1 MASTAVGAV
10 GTSIN
15 LLFDVYVIIAM
26 HGCFDPLTIKNV
38 RVMAFS
44 EPRSPFFK
52 WVVSSAQHL
61 SAENRQILLANL
73 FTRTASIVFASI
85 CEISVCA
92 TAYYLYPNRGIY
104 ALWGGAVVALLV
116 ARLTLI
122 RVCCTQSAR
131 GQPTPTSAFLLAS
144 ILWSALFG
152 FGSLLCNT
160 SGDNTLFLLGNVCA
174 VGVIGGLAGRNAGTP
189 RLVLIQITLIL
200 GLLGLGAALSP
211 GSGKLVLL
219 FQAPF
224 CAAGFFTVALRSNRD
239 TVALLMA
246 RESSHRLARHDS
258 LTGLPNR
265 ARISELLL
273 ERTGAGFAKAD
284 RSFAVLLIDLDG
296 FKAINDS
303 LGHAAGDQI
312 LQEAAVR
319 LREILPAGGLVGR
332 LAGDEFVAIADDT
345 AAQATDVRALAGRIV
360 KTLARPFALS
370 EARVHIGASVGIAL
384 YPEHGKTGPQLLI
397 CADRALYAVKRN
409 GKSAF
414 AVFDADKHASDE
426 SLSLLRS
433 DLEGAMQSFSGLR
446 MEYQPIFDLSDGTI
460 SGREALLRW
469 THPTRGELSPVAFIP
484 TAERTG
490 LVLPLG
496 EWALLQSCTEAAAW
510 RDPVAV
516 AVNVSPVQLR
526 EEAFAASVASILRK
540 TNLPPERL
548 TIEVTESVLLSD
560 DIATRRN
567 VAQLRALGIALSLD
581 DFGTGF
587 STMST
592 LVRFSFDK
600 LKIDSSFVMD
610 AVHRRES
617 AAVVRGIVALARE
630 MGMPTTAEGIETPE
644 HLEFVRACGCTHAQ
658 GFLLGRP
665 ERADEI
671 ARLEETFAEPGVDKG
686 QAVG

>member
-1 MASTAVGAV
+1 
-10 GTSIN
+10 
-15 LLFDVYVIIAM
+15 
-26 HGCFDPLTIKNV
+26 
-38 RVMAFS
+38 MAFS

-52 WVVSSAQHL
+52 WVVSSAQDL

-92 TAYYLYPNRGIY
+92 TAFYLYPKALY
-104 ALWGGAVVALLV
+104 ACWGSAVVALLIT
-116 ARLTLI
+116 RLALI
-122 RVCCTQSAR
+122 GLCCRRSAL
-131 GQPTPTSAFLLAS
+131 GLPTPTSAFLFAS
-144 ILWSALFG
+144 LLWSALFG
-152 FGSLLCNT
+152 FGTFLCNT
-160 SGDNTLFLLGNVCA
+160 SGDQTLFLLGNVCA

-189 RLVLIQITLIL
+189 RLALLQISFIL
-200 GLLGLGAALSP
+200 GLLGVGAALSP

-239 TVALLMA
+239 TVALLLA
-246 RESSHRLARHDS
+246 RENSHRLAHEDS

-273 ERTGAGFAKAD
+273 ERTEAGLLRQD
-284 RSFAVLLIDLDG
+284 QLFAVLLIDLDG

-319 LREILPAGGLVGR
+319 LREVLPAGDLVGR
-332 LAGDEFVAIADDT
+332 LAGDEFVAISDGT
-345 AAQATDVRALAGRIV
+345 GLNRDVRLLADRIV

-370 EARVHIGASVGIAL
+370 EARVHIGASVGVSL
-384 YPEHGKTGPQLLI
+384 YPEHARSGPQLLI
-397 CADRALYAVKRN
+397 CADRALYAVKRS
-409 GKSAF
+409 GKSAY
-414 AVFDADKHASDE
+414 ALFDAVRHASDE

-433 DLEGAMQSFSGLR
+433 DLEGAMQSYSGLR
-446 MEYQPIFDLSDGTI
+446 MEYQPIIDLSDDTI

-469 THPTRGELSPVAFIP
+469 THPTRGELSPSAFIP

-490 LVLPLG
+490 LILALG
-496 EWALLQSCTEAAAW
+496 EWALLQSCTEAATW
-510 RDPVAV
+510 RDAVSV

-526 EEAFAASVASILRK
+526 EESFASTVAAILGK
-540 TNLPPERL
+540 TGLPPARL
-548 TIEVTESVLLSD
+548 NIEVTETVLLSD
-560 DIATRRN
+560 DIVTRLN
-567 VAQLRALGIALSLD
+567 VEKLRALGIGLALD

-600 LKIDSSFVMD
+600 LKIDSSFVKES
-610 AVHRRES
+610 VHRRES

-630 MGMPTTAEGIETPE
+630 IGIPTTAEGIETQE
-644 HLEFVRACGCTHAQ
+644 QLNFVRVCGCTHAQ
-658 GFLLGRP
+658 GFLLGKSVRGEEIP
-665 ERADEI
+665 HLERTLATYSADK
-671 ARLEETFAEPGVDKG
+671 A
-686 QAVG
+686 

>member
-1 MASTAVGAV
+1 
-10 GTSIN
+10 
-15 LLFDVYVIIAM
+15 
-26 HGCFDPLTIKNV
+26 
-38 RVMAFS
+38 MAFS

-52 WVVSSAQHL
+52 WIVSSAQNL

-73 FTRTASIVFASI
+73 FTRTASIIFASI

-92 TAYYLYPNRGIY
+92 TAFYLHRTALY
-104 ALWGGAVVALLV
+104 AGWGLAVLALLFT
-116 ARLTLI
+116 RLVLI
-122 RVCCTQSAR
+122 YVCCQRSAR
-131 GQPTPTSAFLLAS
+131 GEPTPTSAFLLAS
-144 ILWSALFG
+144 IVWSALFG
-152 FGSLLCNT
+152 FGSLLCNV
-160 SGDNTLFLLGNVCA
+160 SGDPTLFLLGNVCA
-174 VGVIGGLAGRNAGTP
+174 VGVIGGLAGRNAGIP
-189 RLVLIQITLIL
+189 HLVLIQITLIL

-239 TVALLMA
+239 TVALLTA
-246 RESSHRLARHDS
+246 RENSHRLARHDS

-273 ERTGAGFAKAD
+273 ERTGTVQQVD
-284 RSFAVLLIDLDG
+284 DQSFAVLLIDLDG

-312 LQEAAVR
+312 LQEAAIR
-319 LREILPAGGLVGR
+319 LRDILPAGGIVGR
-332 LAGDEFVAIADDT
+332 LAGDEFVAIHDGASLID
-345 AAQATDVRALAGRIV
+345 DVRVLADRIV
-360 KTLARPFALS
+360 KALARPFVLS
-370 EARVHIGASVGIAL
+370 EARVHIGASVGISL

-414 AVFDADKHASDE
+414 AVFDADKHACDE

-446 MEYQPIFDLSDGTI
+446 MEYQPIIDLSDGTI

-469 THPTRGELSPVAFIP
+469 THPTRGELSPIAFIP

-490 LVLPLG
+490 LVLELG
-496 EWALLQSCTEAAAW
+496 EWALRQSCMEAVTW
-510 RDPVAV
+510 RDAVTV

-526 EEAFAASVASILRK
+526 EESFAATVESILHK
-540 TNLPPERL
+540 TKLPPQRL
-548 TIEVTESVLLSD
+548 NIEVTETVLLSD

-567 VAQLRALGIALSLD
+567 VATLRALGIGLALD

-592 LVRFSFDK
+592 LVRFSFDE
-600 LKIDSSFVMD
+600 LKIDSSFVKES
-610 AVHRRES
+610 VHRRES

-644 HLEFVRACGCTHAQ
+644 QLDFVRGCGCTHAQ
-658 GFLLGRP
+658 GYLLGRP
-665 ERADEI
+665 ERAETI
-671 ARLEETFAEPGVDKG
+671 AHREERLAADGVIKG
-686 QAVG
+686 

>member
-1 MASTAVGAV
+1 
-10 GTSIN
+10 
-15 LLFDVYVIIAM
+15 
-26 HGCFDPLTIKNV
+26 
-38 RVMAFS
+38 MAFS

-52 WVVSSAQHL
+52 WIVSSAQNL
-61 SAENRQILLANL
+61 SSENRQILLANL

-92 TAYYLYPNRGIY
+92 TAYYLHRTTLY
-104 ALWGGAVVALLV
+104 AGWGLTVVALLC
-116 ARLTLI
+116 ARLALI
-122 RVCCTQSAR
+122 YVCCQRSVR
-131 GQPTPTSAFLLAS
+131 GESTPTSAFLLAS
-144 ILWSALFG
+144 ILWSAVFG
-152 FGSLLCNT
+152 FGSLLCNI
-160 SGDNTLFLLGNVCA
+160 SGDQTLFLLGNVCA
-174 VGVIGGLAGRNAGTP
+174 VGVIGGLAGRNAGIP
-189 RLVLIQITLIL
+189 RLVLIQITFIL

-239 TVALLMA
+239 TVALLTA
-246 RESSHRLARHDS
+246 RENSLRLARHDS

-273 ERTGAGFAKAD
+273 ERTGTGGQGD
-284 RSFAVLLIDLDG
+284 DQSFAVLLIDLDG

-312 LQEAAVR
+312 LQEAAIR
-319 LREILPAGGLVGR
+319 LRDILPAGGIVGR
-332 LAGDEFVAIADDT
+332 LAGDEFVAIYDGASRVE
-345 AAQATDVRALAGRIV
+345 DVRILADRIV
-360 KTLARPFALS
+360 KALARPFVLS
-370 EARVHIGASVGIAL
+370 EARVHIGASVGISL
-384 YPEHGKTGPQLLI
+384 YSEHGKTGPQLLI

-414 AVFDADKHASDE
+414 AVFDADKHAADE

-446 MEYQPIFDLSDGTI
+446 MEYQPIIDLGDGTI

-490 LVLPLG
+490 LVLELG
-496 EWALLQSCTEAAAW
+496 EWALRQSCMEAVTW
-510 RDPVAV
+510 RDAV
-516 AVNVSPVQLR
+516 TVSVNVSPVQLR
-526 EEAFAASVASILRK
+526 EESFAATVESILHK
-540 TNLPPERL
+540 SKLPPQRL
-548 TIEVTESVLLSD
+548 NIEVTETVLLSD

-567 VAQLRALGIALSLD
+567 VATLRALGVGLALD

-592 LVRFSFDK
+592 LVRFSFDQ
-600 LKIDSSFVMD
+600 LKIDSSFVKES
-610 AVHRRES
+610 VHRRES

-630 MGMPTTAEGIETPE
+630 MGMPTTAEGIETHE
-644 HLEFVRACGCTHAQ
+644 QLDFVRACGCTHAQ
-658 GFLLGRP
+658 GYLLGRP
-665 ERADEI
+665 ERAEAI
-671 ARLEETFAEPGVDKG
+671 VHLEERFAADGVIRG
-686 QAVG
+686 EAIG

>member
-1 MASTAVGAV
+1 
-10 GTSIN
+10 
-15 LLFDVYVIIAM
+15 
-26 HGCFDPLTIKNV
+26 
-38 RVMAFS
+38 MAFS
-44 EPRSPFFK
+44 EPRSAFFK
-52 WVVSSAQHL
+52 WIVSSAQDL
-61 SAENRQILLANL
+61 SSDNRQILLANL

-85 CEISVCA
+85 CEVSVCA
-92 TAYYLYPNRGIY
+92 TAYYLHPNTLY
-104 ALWGGAVVALLV
+104 AGWGSAVVALLI
-116 ARLTLI
+116 ARLALI
-122 RVCCTQSAR
+122 YVCCRRSAHNL
-131 GQPTPTSAFLLAS
+131 PTPTSQFLFAS

-152 FGSLLCNT
+152 FGSLLCNI
-160 SGDNTLFLLGNVCA
+160 SGDQTLFLLGNVCA

-189 RLVLIQITLIL
+189 RLVLIQIAFIL

-239 TVALLMA
+239 TVALLLA

-265 ARISELLL
+265 ARITELLL
-273 ERTGAGFAKAD
+273 ERTEAGSPGQGPPFAL
-284 RSFAVLLIDLDG
+284 LLIDLDG

-312 LQEAAVR
+312 LQEAAAR
-319 LREILPAGGLVGR
+319 LGDVLLTGNRVGR
-332 LAGDEFVAIADDT
+332 LAGDEFVVIADTT
-345 AAQATDVRALAGRIV
+345 AGTPDVRALADRIV

-370 EARVHIGASVGIAL
+370 EARVHIGASVGISL
-384 YPEHGKTGPQLLI
+384 YPDHASTGAQLLI

-414 AVFDADKHASDE
+414 AVFDASKHASDE

-433 DLEGAMQSFSGLR
+433 DLEGALQSFNGLR
-446 MEYQPIFDLSDGTI
+446 MEYQPIIDLSDGSI
-460 SGREALLRW
+460 AGREALLRW

-490 LVLPLG
+490 LILALG
-496 EWALLQSCTEAAAW
+496 EWALRQSCTEAAAW
-510 RDPVAV
+510 REPVAV

-526 EEAFAASVASILRK
+526 EESFAATVASILRK
-540 TNLPPERL
+540 TGLPPARL
-548 TIEVTESVLLSD
+548 NIEVTETVLLSD
-560 DIATRRN
+560 DMPTRRN
-567 VAQLRALGIALSLD
+567 VARLRAMGIALALD

-600 LKIDSSFVMD
+600 LKIDSSFVKES
-610 AVHRRES
+610 AYRRES

-630 MGMPTTAEGIETPE
+630 IGMPTTAEGIETQE
-644 HLEFVRACGCTHAQ
+644 QLDFVRACGCTHAQ
-658 GFLLGRP
+658 GYLLGRP
-665 ERADEI
+665 AQSDTIPRLAQKLAADGLDQAREI
-671 ARLEETFAEPGVDKG
+671 G
-686 QAVG
+686 

>member
-1 MASTAVGAV
+1 
-10 GTSIN
+10 
-15 LLFDVYVIIAM
+15 
-26 HGCFDPLTIKNV
+26 
-38 RVMAFS
+38 MAFS
-44 EPRSPFFK
+44 EPRSPFLK
-52 WVVSSAQHL
+52 WIVSSSQHL
-61 SAENRQILLANL
+61 STDNRQILLANL
-73 FTRTASIVFASI
+73 FTRTASIVFAAV

-92 TAYYLYPNRGIY
+92 TAYHLHPNILY
-104 ALWGGAVVALLV
+104 ACWLSAVVALLFT
-116 ARLTLI
+116 RLTLI
-122 RVCCTQSAR
+122 YVCSRRSKR
-131 GQPTPTSAFLLAS
+131 GQPTPTSAFLVAS

-152 FGSLLCNT
+152 FGSLLCNI
-160 SGDNTLFLLGNVCA
+160 SGDPTLFLLGNVCA
-174 VGVIGGLAGRNAGTP
+174 VGLIGGLAGRNAGTP
-189 RLVLIQITLIL
+189 RLVLIQISLIL

-265 ARISELLL
+265 AHINELLL
-273 ERTGAGFAKAD
+273 ERTEAGGPSAD
-284 RSFAVLLIDLDG
+284 HAFAVLLIDLDG

-319 LREILPAGGLVGR
+319 LREILRGDGLVGR
-332 LAGDEFVAIADDT
+332 LAGDEFVVIPGCAPLAHE
-345 AAQATDVRALAGRIV
+345 VRALADRIV
-360 KTLARPFALS
+360 RALARPFALH
-370 EARVHIGASVGIAL
+370 EARVHIGASVGISL

-414 AVFDADKHASDE
+414 AVFDADKHVSDE

-446 MEYQPIFDLSDGTI
+446 MEYQPIVDLSDGAI

-496 EWALLQSCTEAAAW
+496 EWALQRSCDEAARW
-510 RDPVAV
+510 RDGVPV

-526 EEAFAASVASILRK
+526 EESFAATVEAILHK
-540 TNLPPERL
+540 TKLPPERL
-548 TIEVTESVLLSD
+548 NIEVTETVLLSD

-567 VAQLRALGIALSLD
+567 VARLRALGIGLALD

-600 LKIDSSFVMD
+600 LKIDSSFVKE

-644 HLEFVRACGCTHAQ
+644 QLEFVRACGCTHAQ
-658 GFLLGRP
+658 GYLLGKPLRGG
-665 ERADEI
+665 EI
-671 ARLEETFAEPGVDKG
+671 PRLEEGLAAQGADEGR
-686 QAVG
+686 

>member
-1 MASTAVGAV
+1 
-10 GTSIN
+10 
-15 LLFDVYVIIAM
+15 
-26 HGCFDPLTIKNV
+26 
-38 RVMAFS
+38 MAFS

-52 WVVSSAQHL
+52 WVVSSAQDL

-92 TAYYLYPNRGIY
+92 TAFYLYPKALY
-104 ALWGGAVVALLV
+104 ACWGSAVVALLIT
-116 ARLTLI
+116 RLALI
-122 RVCCTQSAR
+122 WLCCRRSAL
-131 GQPTPTSAFLLAS
+131 GQPTPTSAFLFAS
-144 ILWSALFG
+144 LLWSALFG
-152 FGSLLCNT
+152 FGTFLCNT
-160 SGDNTLFLLGNVCA
+160 SGDQTLFLLGNVCA

-189 RLVLIQITLIL
+189 RLVLLQISFIL
-200 GLLGLGAALSP
+200 GLLGAGAALSP

-239 TVALLMA
+239 TVALLLA
-246 RESSHRLARHDS
+246 RENSHRLAHEDS

-273 ERTGAGFAKAD
+273 ERTQAGLLRQD
-284 RSFAVLLIDLDG
+284 QLFAVLLIDLDG

-319 LREILPAGGLVGR
+319 LREVLPTGDLVGR
-332 LAGDEFVAIADDT
+332 LAGDEFVAISDGT
-345 AAQATDVRALAGRIV
+345 GLNRDVRLLADRIV

-370 EARVHIGASVGIAL
+370 EARVHIGASVGVSL
-384 YPEHGKTGPQLLI
+384 YPEHARTGPQLLI
-397 CADRALYAVKRN
+397 CADRALYAVKRS
-409 GKSAF
+409 GKSAY
-414 AVFDADKHASDE
+414 ALFDAFRHASDE

-433 DLEGAMQSFSGLR
+433 DLEGAMQSYSGLR
-446 MEYQPIFDLSDGTI
+446 MEYQPIIDLSDDTI

-469 THPTRGELSPVAFIP
+469 THPTRGELSPSAFIP

-490 LVLPLG
+490 LILALG
-496 EWALLQSCTEAAAW
+496 EWALLQSCTEAATW
-510 RDPVAV
+510 RDAVSV

-526 EEAFAASVASILRK
+526 EESFASTVAAILGK
-540 TNLPPERL
+540 TGLPPARL
-548 TIEVTESVLLSD
+548 NIEVTETVLLSD
-560 DIATRRN
+560 DIVTRLN
-567 VAQLRALGIALSLD
+567 VEKLRALGIGLALD

-600 LKIDSSFVMD
+600 LKIDSSFVKES
-610 AVHRRES
+610 VHRRES

-630 MGMPTTAEGIETPE
+630 IGIPTTAEGIETQE
-644 HLEFVRACGCTHAQ
+644 QLNFVRVCGCTHAQ
-658 GFLLGRP
+658 GYLLGKSVCG
-665 ERADEI
+665 EEI
-671 ARLEETFAEPGVDKG
+671 PHLENRLAAPAESSGR
-686 QAVG
+686 

>member
-1 MASTAVGAV
+1 
-10 GTSIN
+10 
-15 LLFDVYVIIAM
+15 
-26 HGCFDPLTIKNV
+26 
-38 RVMAFS
+38 MAFS

-52 WVVSSAQHL
+52 WIVASAPNL
-61 SAENRQILLANL
+61 SADNRQILLANL
-73 FTRTASIVFASI
+73 FTRTASLVLASI

-92 TAYYLYPNRGIY
+92 TAYYLYPRALY
-104 ALWGGAVVALLV
+104 AGWASAVVALLFV
-116 ARLTLI
+116 RLALI
-122 RVCCTQSAR
+122 YVCSSRSAR
-131 GQPTPTSAFLLAS
+131 GESTPTSAFLFAS
-144 ILWSALFG
+144 ILWSAVFG
-152 FGSLLCNT
+152 FGSLLCNI
-160 SGDNTLFLLGNVCA
+160 SGDPTLFLLGNVCA
-174 VGVIGGLAGRNAGTP
+174 VGLIGGLSGRNAGTP

-200 GLLGLGAALSP
+200 GLLALGAALSP

-224 CAAGFFTVALRSNRD
+224 CAAGFFVVALRSNRD

-273 ERTGAGFAKAD
+273 ERTEAGLTGQAQ
-284 RSFAVLLIDLDG
+284 SFAVLLIDLDG

-303 LGHAAGDQI
+303 LGHAAGDQV
-312 LQEAAVR
+312 LREAAVR
-319 LREILPAGGLVGR
+319 LRVVLPTDGIVGR
-332 LAGDEFVAIADDT
+332 LAGDEFVAICDGDSLAH
-345 AAQATDVRALAGRIV
+345 DVGALAERIV
-360 KTLARPFALS
+360 KTLARPFTLS
-370 EARVHIGASVGIAL
+370 EARVHIGASVGVSL
-384 YPEHGKTGPQLLI
+384 FPEHGKTGPQLLI
-397 CADRALYAVKRN
+397 CADRALYAVKRS

-414 AVFDADKHASDE
+414 AVFDASKHAFDE

-446 MEYQPIFDLSDGTI
+446 MEYQPIVDLGDGTV

-469 THPTRGELSPVAFIP
+469 THPTRGELSPAAFIP

-490 LVLPLG
+490 LVLALG

-510 RDPVAV
+510 RDGVTV

-526 EEAFAASVASILRK
+526 EESFAATVEAILHK
-540 TNLPPERL
+540 TGLPPGRL
-548 TIEVTESVLLSD
+548 NIEVTESVLLSD
-560 DIATRRN
+560 DTATRRN
-567 VAQLRALGIALSLD
+567 LVTLRALGIALALD

-600 LKIDSSFVMD
+600 LKIDSSFVKES
-610 AVHRRES
+610 VHRRES

-630 MGMPTTAEGIETPE
+630 MGMPSTAEGIETPE
-644 HLEFVRACGCTHAQ
+644 QLEFVRACGCTHAQ
-658 GFLLGRP
+658 GFLLGKP
-665 ERADEI
+665 ERADAI
-671 ARLEETFAEPGVDKG
+671 ARVEERCGADDVRNGEEIG
-686 QAVG
+686 